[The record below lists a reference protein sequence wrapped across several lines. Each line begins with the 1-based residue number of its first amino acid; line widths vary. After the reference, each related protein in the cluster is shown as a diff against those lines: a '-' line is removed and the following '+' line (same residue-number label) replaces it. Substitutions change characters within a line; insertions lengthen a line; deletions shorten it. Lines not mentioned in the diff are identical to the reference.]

1 MHSDDRTDDA
11 RLSSPSTARNRGPIL
26 EVLTT
31 ALEGA
36 SRVLEIASGSGE
48 HAVHFAAALPKV
60 HWQPSDPEPR
70 ARASIAAWGEAAA
83 LDNLAPPVELNV
95 LERPWGEQDF
105 DALVVI
111 NMLHI
116 APWEA
121 TEALLGE
128 AGARLPQGGVLFLY
142 GPFLRDGVP
151 TAPSNIAF
159 DADLRR
165 RDPSW
170 GLRSLE
176 AIRTLARANGL
187 SLERIVEMP
196 ANNLSV
202 VLRRRA
208 A

>member
-1 MHSDDRTDDA
+1 MQEEHRTGDA
-11 RLSSPSTARNRGPIL
+11 RLFSPAAARNRAPIQD
-26 EVLTT
+26 VLTK
-31 ALEGA
+31 ALEGS

-48 HAVHFAAALPKV
+48 HAVHFAAALPNV

-70 ARASIAAWGEAAA
+70 ARASIAAWRDAAA
-83 LDNLAPPVELNV
+83 LDNLAAPLELNV
-95 LERPWGEQDF
+95 LERPWAEQEF
-105 DALVVI
+105 DALVAI

-121 TEALLGE
+121 SLALFGE
-128 AGARLPQGGVLFLY
+128 AGERLPEGGVLFLY

-151 TAPSNIAF
+151 TAPSNAAF

-165 RDPSW
+165 RDPRW
-170 GLRSLE
+170 GIRSLE

-187 SLERIVEMP
+187 AIERIVEMP

>member
-1 MHSDDRTDDA
+1 MHSDDETSDA
-11 RLSSPSTARNRGPIL
+11 RLSSTAVARNREPIL

-48 HAVHFAAALPKV
+48 HAVHFAAALPHV

-70 ARASIAAWGEAAA
+70 ARSSIAAWRDVAA
-83 LDNLAPPVELNV
+83 LDNLAPPLELNV
-95 LERPWGEQDF
+95 MERPWAEQDF

-121 TEALLGE
+121 SLALFGE
-128 AGARLPQGGVLFLY
+128 AGACLPEGGVLFLY

-151 TAPSNIAF
+151 TAPSNTAF

-170 GLRSLE
+170 GIRSLE

-187 SLERIVEMP
+187 SIERIVEMP

>member
-1 MHSDDRTDDA
+1 MHSDDDTGDA
-11 RLSSPSTARNRGPIL
+11 RLFSPSAARNREPIL
-26 EVLTT
+26 EILGA
-31 ALEGA
+31 ALDDA
-36 SRVLEIASGSGE
+36 SRVLELASGSGE
-48 HAVHFAAALPKV
+48 HAIHFAAALPNL
-60 HWQPSDPEPR
+60 HWQPSDPDPQ
-70 ARASIAAWGEAAA
+70 ARASIAAWRVAAE

-95 LERPWGEQDF
+95 LERPWDVQDF
-105 DALVVI
+105 DALVAI

-121 TEALLGE
+121 AEALLGE
-128 AGARLPQGGVLFLY
+128 AGARLPGGGVLFLY

-151 TAPSNIAF
+151 TAPSNAAF
-159 DADLRR
+159 DADLQR

-170 GLRSLE
+170 GIRSLE

-187 SLERIVEMP
+187 ALERIVEMP

>member
-1 MHSDDRTDDA
+1 MQEDYRTSDA
-11 RLSSPSTARNRGPIL
+11 RLSVPAVARNREPIL
-26 EVLTT
+26 EVLAT
-31 ALEGA
+31 ALEGS

-48 HAVHFAAALPKV
+48 HAAHFAAALPTV

-70 ARASIAAWGEAAA
+70 ARASIAAWRDAAA

-95 LERPWGEQDF
+95 LERPWAAQDF

-121 TEALLGE
+121 TQALLGE
-128 AGARLPQGGVLFLY
+128 ASIRLPEGGVLFLY

-151 TAPSNIAF
+151 TAPSNAAF

-165 RDPSW
+165 RDLNW
-170 GLRSLE
+170 GIRSLE

-196 ANNLSV
+196 ANNLCV

>member
-1 MHSDDRTDDA
+1 MHSDDKTSDA
-11 RLSSPSTARNRGPIL
+11 RLSSAAVARNREPIL
-26 EVLTT
+26 EVLKT
-31 ALEGA
+31 ALDGS

-48 HAVHFAAALPKV
+48 HAVHFAAALPNV

-70 ARASIAAWGEAAA
+70 ARASIAAWRDVAA
-83 LDNLAPPVELNV
+83 LDNLAGPIELNV
-95 LERPWGEQDF
+95 LERPWSERDF

-116 APWEA
+116 SPWEA
-121 TEALLGE
+121 SEALLGE
-128 AGARLPQGGVLFLY
+128 AGARLPEGGVLFLY
-142 GPFLRDGVP
+142 GPFQRDGVP

-170 GLRSLE
+170 GIRSLA

-187 SLERIVEMP
+187 SIERIVEMP